1 MAGSIQSFSKVM
13 GLGKDSGIL
22 QSGVRTGYVSDRS
35 KSGVRMDHDS
45 GVGFI
50 KHTPPGDPK
59 IRSTLFT
66 NPLFDP
72 GSKPSASAMASAQ
85 GGGDQGGS
93 GEDPTR
99 QKPRSGRALL
109 LEGNKAFSDGYVVEE
124 VSSSN
129 WHAPAREG
137 LGADEDDL
145 LVGEVDME
153 DDAFVEEEPYVD
165 PAPAPAPWRLMER
178 YLGQTSPSAET
189 LKVHFTKDVPWD
201 KQTDANGR
209 KWGSKLGKVV
219 AVDADKSKYRDF
231 LCVRIEILINKRL
244 QTKITTRVK
253 DRPETHSTYI
263 LRYERVPYF
272 CFWCGFVGHNDTI
285 CEKKRL
291 GVTSLGYDESL
302 RCSPMRKYEYRP
314 AVAPPAVPPLAKR
327 GLDFSSSGD
336 NSETLGI
343 PMVRVRKPAY
353 RYEEALVPQLVDAQ
367 DGFKQTEMAGETG
380 AECDFAV
387 LLRALQ
393 VQYSAESLTSIRERL
408 YQQRELF
415 QQSQK
420 DILPVIE
427 HNKKSEPSPVFVV
440 HPLAVRQGS
449 FPTGSADMIPALRGL
464 SSWAPSESSAD
475 SGMPEVSSVLGK
487 RMASQTEEESDS
499 VANSRA
505 ILHGTED
512 AGNVQKRGRVRRAV
526 KTDTNGEA
534 MEGVEFLEAT
544 SHGAAGQLT
553 GSHGATRQG
562 Q

>member
-1 MAGSIQSFSKVM
+1 
-13 GLGKDSGIL
+13 
-22 QSGVRTGYVSDRS
+22 
-35 KSGVRMDHDS
+35 
-45 GVGFI
+45 
-50 KHTPPGDPK
+50 
-59 IRSTLFT
+59 
-66 NPLFDP
+66 
-72 GSKPSASAMASAQ
+72 
-85 GGGDQGGS
+85 
-93 GEDPTR
+93 
-99 QKPRSGRALL
+99 L
-109 LEGNKAFSDGYVVEE
+109 LEGNKTISDGYVVEE

-137 LGADEDDL
+137 LGADEEDL

-153 DDAFVEEEPYVD
+153 DDAFVEEEPDEV
-165 PAPAPAPWRLMER
+165 PAPSPAPWRLMAR

-189 LKVHFTKDVPWD
+189 LKVHFTKVWMLRTGATFAPIKPKWFIITLNSEGDYNHVEKGGPWIHLGNALLVQPLKGTERPSATDLTTLPIWVHMYDVPWD
-201 KQTDANGR
+201 KQNVANGR

-231 LCVRIEILINKRL
+231 LRVRIEIPINKRL
-244 QTKITTRVK
+244 QTRITTGVR

-272 CFWCGFVGHNDTI
+272 CFWCGFVGHNDTV

-291 GVTSLGYDESL
+291 GIPSLGYDESL

-336 NSETLGI
+336 NSETLGV
-343 PMVRVRKPAY
+343 PKVRVKKSAY
-353 RYEEALVPQLVDAQ
+353 KHEEVLVPQPVDAQ
-367 DGFKQTEMAGETG
+367 DGFERTEREGEPG
-380 AECDFAV
+380 AECDLAI
-387 LLRALQ
+387 LLHALR
-393 VQYSAESLTSIRERL
+393 VQYPAESLTSIRERL

-420 DILPVIE
+420 DILPSLE
-427 HNKKSEPSPVFVV
+427 HNKQPEVPQVFVV
-440 HPLAVRQGS
+440 HPLAMQQGP
-449 FPTGSADMIPALRGL
+449 FPPGSADMIPALRGL
-464 SSWAPSESSAD
+464 SSWVPSESSAD

-487 RMASQTEEESDS
+487 RMASETEEEAESA
-499 VANSRA
+499 ANSRA
-505 ILHGTED
+505 MVLHDNED
-512 AGNVQKRGRVRRAV
+512 AGNAQKRGRVRQAER
-526 KTDTNGEA
+526 TNTEAEA